1 MKKHAC
7 ILLCVLTCVIF
18 SACIYTPI
26 IGDGGHAQK
35 PDTNSSGDDIG
46 VPDPVALYDTAWR
59 HQSYLTSFVAEDELV
74 TNVTYGNETYTY
86 KDRFIQRI
94 KFAGTGSEVYSL
106 TVIGDSAEEFT
117 LTHSGRTA
125 YFQND
130 AHAFSFDCTER
141 EFDELVGS
149 SMTVNG
155 IVLYEDSF
163 RLVES
168 NSTHQVDDQGNTI
181 LAGSKS
187 ITDENEKNTVLGSTY
202 MYFSDLSPIDL
213 SVTVKFKSIKY
224 IEEIVIKATFSAD
237 DGLGKVF
244 YDVTQKIAYS
254 EINNK
259 SLDIPIPG
267 DGCYYLGDYQVLK
280 VFDSCSILNDMDGYS
295 AELRQEHISSGDE
308 VDFNDRY
315 EVDFVVSNIGKQ
327 SYADKITYEMRAEEQ
342 EFVYYYYLEDG
353 VEYYKY
359 NNDIQYT
366 DYETDYI
373 YFDTVSLWMNPWLG
387 INVGYDFSHIDNEDG
402 TATFTY
408 KFTKEDIVAVIDDY
422 LYSFYGE
429 ESVGAFSS
437 ISAVNKADAVLVYD
451 LESGAVIEHS
461 YDIDVS
467 VYYDFK
473 MISYRETRT
482 VTVDTDNYSVPS
494 REQFFGTSDL

>member
-1 MKKHAC
+1 MKKYAYT
-7 ILLCVLTCVIF
+7 LLCVLACVIF
-18 SACIYTPI
+18 SACLYTPI
-26 IGDGGHAQK
+26 IGGGNGQK
-35 PDTNSSGDDIG
+35 PTTNSSEDVPD

-59 HQSYLTSFVAEDELV
+59 HQSYLTSFVAEDELI
-74 TNVTYGNETYTY
+74 TNITYGNETYSY
-86 KDRFIQRI
+86 KDKFIQKI

-106 TVIGDSAEEFT
+106 TVIDDSAEEYT
-117 LTHSGRTA
+117 LTHSGKTA
-125 YFQND
+125 YFQNGD
-130 AHAFSFDCTER
+130 HAFSFDCTER

-163 RLVES
+163 KLVES
-168 NSTHQVDDQGNTI
+168 NSTYEVDDKGNTI
-181 LAGSKS
+181 LTGSKS
-187 ITDENEKNTVLGSTY
+187 ITDENEKNTVLGSSY
-202 MYFSDLSPIDL
+202 KYFSNLSPVEL
-213 SVTVKFKSIKY
+213 KVTVKFKTVKY
-224 IEEIVIKATFSAD
+224 IEEIVIAASFSAD
-237 DGLGKVF
+237 DGFGKVF

-280 VFDSCSILNDMDGYS
+280 AFDACNVLNDLDGYS
-295 AELRQEHISSGDE
+295 AELRQEYVSSGDE
-308 VDFNDRY
+308 VDFNDCY

-327 SYADKITYEMRAEEQ
+327 TYADKITYEIRTEEQ

-359 NNDIQYT
+359 NNDIEYN
-366 DYETDYI
+366 DYEADYI
-373 YFDTVSLWMNPWLG
+373 YYDTVSLWMNPWLG
-387 INVGYDFSHIDNEDG
+387 LNVGYDFSHTDNGDG

-408 KFTKEDIVAVIDDY
+408 KFTKEDIVAIIDDY

-451 LESGAVIEHS
+451 LESGAIIEHS

-473 MISYRETRT
+473 MISYRENRT
-482 VTVDTDNYSVPS
+482 VIVDTDGYSVPS
-494 REQFFGTSDL
+494 RDQFFGTSEL